1 MRSAAR
7 CPRRT
12 RARTSPNE
20 PEGGLVPSAAQ
31 GVSRTDERAA
41 APMIF
46 AGYGAAPGPLVDPP
60 GSSVVVAAV
69 AWLQGTLLGSVASIV
84 AVIAIASVGLM
95 MLSGRVNIRYGL
107 TVILGCF
114 ILFGASTIAAGIM
127 ASLSGGDQVARAEAP
142 PTPPPMVAAPPA
154 PPPPANRDPYA
165 GASVPSR

>member
-1 MRSAAR
+1 
-7 CPRRT
+7 
-12 RARTSPNE
+12 
-20 PEGGLVPSAAQ
+20 
-31 GVSRTDERAA
+31 
-41 APMIF
+41 MIF

-127 ASLSGGDQVARAEAP
+127 ASLSGSDQVARAEAP

>member
-1 MRSAAR
+1 MSFA
-7 CPRRT
+7 
-12 RARTSPNE
+12 
-20 PEGGLVPSAAQ
+20 GGLVPPAAQ
-31 GVSRTDERAA
+31 GLSRQDERAA
-41 APMIF
+41 RPMIF
-46 AGYGAAPGPLVDPP
+46 AGFGAAAGPLVDPP

-69 AWLQGTLLGSVASIV
+69 AWLQGTLLGSLASIV

-107 TVILGCF
+107 TIILGCF

-127 ASLSGGDQVARAEAP
+127 ASLSGADQVARTDAP
-142 PTPPPMVAAPPA
+142 PAPPPMVAPPPA

>member
-1 MRSAAR
+1 MILASY
-7 CPRRT
+7 
-12 RARTSPNE
+12 
-20 PEGGLVPSAAQ
+20 GG
-31 GVSRTDERAA
+31 
-41 APMIF
+41 
-46 AGYGAAPGPLVDPP
+46 APGPLVDPP
-60 GSSVVVAAV
+60 GASVVVAAV
-69 AWLQGTLLGSVASIV
+69 AWLQGTLLGTIASTV

-127 ASLSGGDQVARAEAP
+127 GSLSGGDQVARAEAP
-142 PTPPPMVAAPPA
+142 PAPPPMVAAPPA